1 MKVYVITKGAYSD
14 YHICGVSLDKEEAQT
29 IARLCSDGWGTAEV
43 ETYDTKDFSPFL
55 KGGKY
60 YSIWLRGENVTTN
73 EVDIEDYNLFGQNKV
88 VYYKRYDRYSVYVI
102 AKDREHAQKIG
113 LDLIY
118 QYKYKKGLKGEEDD

>member
-14 YHICGVSLDKEEAQT
+14 YRICGVSLDKEEAQT
-29 IARLCSDGWGTAEV
+29 IAQLCSDGWGTAEV
-43 ETYDTKDFSPFL
+43 ETYDPKEFSPFL

-60 YSIWLRGENVTTN
+60 YCVWLRGESVTTI
-73 EVDIEDYNLFGQNKV
+73 ETYIEDYYLFGQNKV
-88 VYYKRYDRYSVYVI
+88 VYYKRDERYSVYVI

-118 QYKYKKGLKGEEDD
+118 QCKYKRELKGE